1 MDLFGFMRSR
11 DIDNMLNAYQEMV
24 TLSLIILAKL
34 EFNNYEYRQNVTRG
48 STIKLKEQQP
58 RHDYSL

>member
-11 DIDNMLNAYQEMV
+11 DIDNMLNAYQEMA

>member
-11 DIDNMLNAYQEMV
+11 DIDNMPNAYQEMV

>member
-34 EFNNYEYRQNVTRG
+34 EFNNYEYRRNVTRG

>member
-11 DIDNMLNAYQEMV
+11 DIDNMLNANQEMV

-34 EFNNYEYRQNVTRG
+34 EFNNYEYRQNVMRG

>member
-11 DIDNMLNAYQEMV
+11 DIDNMLNANQEMV

>member
-11 DIDNMLNAYQEMV
+11 DIDNMPNANQEMV